1 MYKRLFLLA
10 GVAILAVL
18 LWSLVGRGTNTG
30 YSEAK
35 DMLLY
40 RRIGHEFLLST
51 GDRKSRVLPVKKLAD
66 NEWRIEFENPFAFYP
81 DSLIAVVARVLDP
94 MQLQMHYIVNVTDS
108 KSGDVVYSFSRPAA
122 KDSDIACTG
131 RPQPPGKYAL
141 NVLFSGTAAEQPG
154 LASGKIAVWA
164 SAFLVL
170 CLGIFAWRFTRRRN
184 EATVAPPPPVEPVY
198 ADFIS
203 IGKFRFYPSQHLLLI
218 EDSSV
223 ELTAKEAKLLRI
235 FSDAPNEVID
245 RNQLLKEGW
254 EDEGVITG
262 RSLDMYVSKLRKKLQ
277 ADPAVSILNV
287 HGRGYR
293 LNC

>member
-1 MYKRLFLLA
+1 MV
-10 GVAILAVL
+10 GVALLAVL
-18 LWSLVGRGTNTG
+18 LWSLVGSGTNVG
-30 YSEAK
+30 YTEAK
-35 DMLLY
+35 DMVMF
-40 RRIGHEFLLST
+40 RRVGHEFLLSS
-51 GDRKSRVLPVKKLAD
+51 GDTKSRVLPVKKLSD

-81 DSLIAVVARVLDP
+81 DSLVAVVARVLNP
-94 MQLQMHYIVNVTDS
+94 LQLKMDYIVNVTDS
-108 KSGDVVYSFSRPAA
+108 KSGDVVYSFSRPS
-122 KDSDIACTG
+122 KHSDVACTG
-131 RPQPPGKYAL
+131 RPQPAGKYAL
-141 NVLFSGTAAEQPG
+141 NIMFSGTAAAQPG
-154 LASGKIAVWA
+154 QASGKTAVWA

-184 EATVAPPPPVEPVY
+184 EATVAPSLPVEPAPV
-198 ADFIS
+198 DFIS

-218 EDSSV
+218 EDGSV

>member
-1 MYKRLFLLA
+1 M

-18 LWSLVGRGTNTG
+18 LWSLVGRGTNAG
-30 YSEAK
+30 YTEAE

-40 RRIGHEFLLST
+40 RRIGHEFLLSS
-51 GDRKSRVLPVKKLAD
+51 GDTKSRVMPVKKISD
-66 NEWRIEFENPFAFYP
+66 NEWRVEFENPFAFYP
-81 DSLIAVVARVLDP
+81 DSLIAVVARVLNP
-94 MQLQMHYIVNVTDS
+94 MLLQKNYIVKVTDRNS
-108 KSGDVVYSFSRPAA
+108 EEVVYSFSCPAKNIEA
-122 KDSDIACTG
+122 PGTNAPYIHIACAG
-131 RPQPPGKYAL
+131 RPQPSGKYAL
-141 NVLFSGTAAEQPG
+141 NILFSDTALVQPG
-154 LASGKIAVWA
+154 PASGKIAMWA
-164 SAFLVL
+164 SAFLAL
-170 CLGIFAWRFTRRRN
+170 CLGIFAWRFTRRRT
-184 EATVAPPPPVEPVY
+184 EGAVAPPVEPAY

-203 IGKFRFYPSQHLLLI
+203 IGKFQFYPSRHLLFI
-218 EDSSV
+218 EGNSV

-235 FSDAPNEVID
+235 FSDAPNDVID

-277 ADPAVSILNV
+277 ADPAVSIINV